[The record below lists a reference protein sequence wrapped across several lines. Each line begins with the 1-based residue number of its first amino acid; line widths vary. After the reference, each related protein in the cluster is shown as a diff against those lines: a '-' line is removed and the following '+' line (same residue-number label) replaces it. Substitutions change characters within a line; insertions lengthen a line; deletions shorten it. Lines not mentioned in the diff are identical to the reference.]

1 MSTPIDAITWIA
13 ALDGGK
19 ALIWRNEGF
28 DDQPNLKLVDQD
40 ELDNPPAHDHSS
52 DRPGRISKTGGAR
65 SAVEHA
71 DGHMQAKHDF
81 VQSMVGRL
89 NREAEKGS
97 FDRLVLLA
105 PAHVLGEAR
114 PHYSPALKDKLLERE
129 RDVVNQSTDKIEAQF
144 VAALAE

>member
-1 MSTPIDAITWIA
+1 MSTPIDAITWVA

-40 ELDNPPAHDHSS
+40 ALDNPPAHDHDS
-52 DRPGRISKTGGAR
+52 DRPGRIVKASGAH
-65 SAVEHA
+65 SAVEHT
-71 DGHMQAKHDF
+71 DGHTQAKHDF
-81 VQSMVGRL
+81 VQSVIARL
-89 NREAEKGS
+89 NREADKGA

-114 PHYSPALKDKLLERE
+114 PHYSPALKKALLERE
-129 RDVVNQSTDKIEAQF
+129 RDVVHQSTDKIEAQF
-144 VAALAE
+144 VAALAQ